1 MSENKTAVASVQLDL
16 NTEIVVFGWFA
27 EGYYSGAKSFE
38 SMILP
43 TEQYKQ
49 FKMDEAFDGAEN
61 YVYDLDGKHSEV
73 ESEFKKYTTTVK
85 DLLLNEV
92 DYNFVVGNMIDLE
105 NTNDS
110 WYNELFGENGLYQ
123 FNLYD
128 LAQNYIN
135 QLVSFEE
142 KTAICKILVRK
153 DKVEELNELLNKYL
167 ADE

>member
-1 MSENKTAVASVQLDL
+1 MSENKTAVAPVKLDL

-27 EGYYSGAKSFE
+27 EGYYSGAKLFE

-49 FKMDEAFDGAEN
+49 FKMDEAFDGVEN
-61 YVYDLDGKHSEV
+61 YVYDLDGNHSEV
-73 ESEFKKYTTTVK
+73 ESDFKKYTTTVK

-92 DYNFVVGNMIDLE
+92 DYNFVLNNMIDFK

-110 WYNELFGENGLYQ
+110 WYNETFGESEPYQ

-142 KTAICKILVRK
+142 KTTICKILVRK